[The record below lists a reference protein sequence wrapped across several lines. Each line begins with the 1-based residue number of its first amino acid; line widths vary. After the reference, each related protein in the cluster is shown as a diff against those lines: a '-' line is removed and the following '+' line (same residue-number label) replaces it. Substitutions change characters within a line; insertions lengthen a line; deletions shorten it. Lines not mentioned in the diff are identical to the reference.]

1 MCIVIYVAG
10 SSGGQDNDRTVTVN
24 KNLAPIT
31 SNRAACMRDAAR
43 TARQRAEETI
53 HSFEADRLRA
63 AAEVYAAD
71 ADRLE
76 ALVESADFTAHG
88 RAHTVKT
95 ARARIAHLEEINASH
110 LGPSDGRVT
119 EISTLREVLENTCL
133 CETQSGVCGH
143 CVNVALAEEER
154 REAIAAHKATEAAE
168 SSALAAKYAAAEE
181 RETAERLARN
191 IRQSRAELAGMERGT
206 PGIGR
211 IQYVDKK
218 HGVTRVARY
227 TTRDGFLRGYIRMA
241 TNPNAYGIM
250 FVDEN

>member
-10 SSGGQDNDRTVTVN
+10 SSGGQDNDRTVTVS
-24 KNLAPIT
+24 KNLAPHT

-43 TARQRAEETI
+43 TASQRAEETI
-53 HSFEADRLRA
+53 HSFEADRLRTQSGVYV
-63 AAEVYAAD
+63 AEAE
-71 ADRLE
+71 RLE
-76 ALVESADFTAHG
+76 AVAAAADFEVHG
-88 RAHTVKT
+88 RPHTL
-95 ARARIAHLEEINASH
+95 ASAEALLAELEEINASH

-119 EISTLREVLENTCL
+119 TIAALE
-133 CETQSGVCGH
+133 
-143 CVNVALAEEER
+143 
-154 REAIAAHKATEAAE
+154 EAIAAHKSAEAAARVKVRYAADRVADTAAAERDAAEAAE
-168 SSALAAKYAAAEE
+168 SAALAAKYAAAEE

>member
-24 KNLAPIT
+24 KHHAPIT
-31 SNRAACMRDAAR
+31 SNRAACMRGAAR

-119 EISTLREVLENTCL
+119 EIAALE
-133 CETQSGVCGH
+133 
-143 CVNVALAEEER
+143 
-154 REAIAAHKATEAAE
+154 EAIAAHKAAEAAEAAAERDAAEAAE